1 MCVYVYISYYIR
13 LNNTVHMISST
24 VSPQSNLWVKKGF
37 PAVSAA
43 QKDSSD
49 APEKLESQWSKIP
62 WKIVSFDHPN

>member
-49 APEKLESQWSKIP
+49 APEKLESQ
-62 WKIVSFDHPN
+62 